1 MNSLMKILMI
11 STALTLTACSD
22 GIGSFSSSPSGA
34 TAQPAGK
41 SGGYYKVGNP
51 YQVDGIWYYPKEDY
65 SYKEVGVSSW
75 YGADFHNGITA
86 NGELYDMHDLTAA
99 HRTLPLPSMVRV
111 TNLQN
116 GRSLVVRVND
126 RGPFKN
132 DRIIDVSMKAAQI
145 LGFKDQGTTQ
155 VQVEV
160 LPEESKALKRELL
173 AEQGMTDSSAGAHVA
188 PAAVVAQET
197 NKPAPPK
204 NLNYPRLANK
214 PPVPADE
221 MPLVA
226 GGTALTSDS
235 DKYNDW
241 DADLSQAQAKRETA
255 PKPQPAPKQPPVVKK
270 QPIAPAKKSSVLT
283 AAAIA
288 PGYYVQVGA
297 FGSEDN
303 AEKMKSKVSKYGS
316 VVVIPVTVNGKSL
329 YRVRLGPA
337 NAKKALE
344 IMDKVTN
351 AGFGDARLVEEKA
364 SDVGRR
370 LDRAF

>member
-1 MNSLMKILMI
+1 MKILMI

-188 PAAVVAQET
+188 PAAVVAQEN

-226 GGTALTSDS
+226 GGAALTSDS